1 MGVGRKCSAVDDRL
15 EEEALESRC
24 ATDNYLDGGKNIHST
39 SRTAPHMVP
48 AEEAVAVSLCLDKR
62 L

>member
-24 ATDNYLDGGKNIHST
+24 ATDNYLDGGKIFIVPREPH
-39 SRTAPHMVP
+39 RTWYQ
-48 AEEAVAVSLCLDKR
+48 LKKQL